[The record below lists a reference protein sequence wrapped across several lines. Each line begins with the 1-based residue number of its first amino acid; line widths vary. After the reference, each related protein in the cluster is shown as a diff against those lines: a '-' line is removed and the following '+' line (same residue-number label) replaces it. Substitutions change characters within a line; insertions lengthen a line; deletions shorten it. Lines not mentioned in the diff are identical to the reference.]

1 MAELLIDRETIQT
14 DLKAAAAVLQAH
26 YIREAGTVYQL
37 ADLERALTI
46 WLELSVEALA
56 QDAVFHVIEG
66 DRTYAFNRP
75 AFEQQLHQLEPIEEE
90 VETSAEPAKPK
101 KKRKGKATA
110 A

>member
-1 MAELLIDRETIQT
+1 MAELLIDKETIQT
-14 DLKAAAAVLQAH
+14 DLKAAAEVLQAH
-26 YIREAGTVYQL
+26 YLHEAGTIYQL
-37 ADLERALTI
+37 ADLEQALIT

-75 AFEQQLHQLEPIEEE
+75 AFEQQLRQIEPTEEI
-90 VETSAEPAKPK
+90 VELTAEPAKPK